1 MRKREREGKN
11 GDMGRKFKIQVTTMD
26 SKKKKS
32 LKWVG
37 LVFNAHPAQLS
48 LELGEE
54 GRKRVGREE
63 HLSSYSKGAVQSYKT
78 LFATKGRQTNQPQK
92 VIYIIRS
99 HAVT

>member
-1 MRKREREGKN
+1 
-11 GDMGRKFKIQVTTMD
+11 MGRKFKIQVTTMD

-54 GRKRVGREE
+54 GRKRVGRDSGEASIKLFKGGSAE
-63 HLSSYSKGAVQSYKT
+63 LQNSICHERNEPTTKSDLYHSLARSYVVRKS
-78 LFATKGRQTNQPQK
+78 
-92 VIYIIRS
+92 
-99 HAVT
+99 